1 MQYLVSGPPAGA
13 AVVSVDWVL
22 AAAEVA
28 TIMLNATISVL
39 IAMSFLLERWLAP
52 LRV

>member
-1 MQYLVSGPPAGA
+1 MQYRVSGVPAGA
-13 AVVSVDWVL
+13 VVASIDWTF

-28 TIMLNATISVL
+28 KIALAATISVL

-52 LRV
+52 RCV